1 MSLEIYLSTH
11 VTALLDLLARF
22 LVQTSLLCRGVVGG
36 GGGGEGRGK
45 GGSKCAWHDGKRK
58 ERKRGLC
65 HITCGSLE
73 DLRVCELAK
82 RGDYLDDFEGCC
94 EDNIVKG

>member
-36 GGGGEGRGK
+36 GGGEGGEKGEVSARGTMGRGK
-45 GGSKCAWHDGKRK
+45 RGSEASA
-58 ERKRGLC
+58 
-65 HITCGSLE
+65 I
-73 DLRVCELAK
+73 
-82 RGDYLDDFEGCC
+82 
-94 EDNIVKG
+94 

>member
-36 GGGGEGRGK
+36 GGGGREGIRGK
-45 GGSKCAWHDGKRK
+45 LVREARWEEEREEARPLPYNVRFSGGFA
-58 ERKRGLC
+58 GL
-65 HITCGSLE
+65 
-73 DLRVCELAK
+73 
-82 RGDYLDDFEGCC
+82 
-94 EDNIVKG
+94 

>member
-36 GGGGEGRGK
+36 GGGGEGGDKGEVSARGTMGRGK
-45 GGSKCAWHDGKRK
+45 RGSEASA
-58 ERKRGLC
+58 
-65 HITCGSLE
+65 I
-73 DLRVCELAK
+73 
-82 RGDYLDDFEGCC
+82 
-94 EDNIVKG
+94 

>member
-36 GGGGEGRGK
+36 GGGEGGDKGEVSARGTMGRGK
-45 GGSKCAWHDGKRK
+45 RGSEASA
-58 ERKRGLC
+58 
-65 HITCGSLE
+65 I
-73 DLRVCELAK
+73 
-82 RGDYLDDFEGCC
+82 
-94 EDNIVKG
+94 